1 MKIFRRIKFKINPK
15 TKKLIINDNR
25 DLDEYDI
32 ERGFFKEINLEID
45 EIYEEN
51 YFGDYEIINN
61 QKSQVTVIVYTPC
74 QLIILP
80 KVDFT
85 VMIPQQ
91 IQFLQKKSKSYSPD
105 EILRKIYLEGLSWRI
120 YRKNTLLSI
129 ENYIKN
135 KNK

>member
-25 DLDEYDI
+25 DPDEYDI

-61 QKSQVTVIVYTPC
+61 
-74 QLIILP
+74 
-80 KVDFT
+80 
-85 VMIPQQ
+85 
-91 IQFLQKKSKSYSPD
+91 
-105 EILRKIYLEGLSWRI
+105 
-120 YRKNTLLSI
+120 
-129 ENYIKN
+129 
-135 KNK
+135 